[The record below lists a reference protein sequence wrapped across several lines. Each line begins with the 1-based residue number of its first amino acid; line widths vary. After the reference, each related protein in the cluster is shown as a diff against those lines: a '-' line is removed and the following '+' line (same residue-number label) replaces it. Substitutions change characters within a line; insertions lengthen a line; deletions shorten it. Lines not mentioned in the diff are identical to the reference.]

1 MGFYPDETCATHTC
15 SQTVACCVAD
25 GTCVDLTVGMCL
37 RGGGEPGPYDS
48 SCSDDCNGDL
58 LVDACQLL
66 GDADVNG
73 AVDLDDWD
81 QVVGCLSG
89 PSIPVSGQSCRVCI
103 LDCDDDV
110 DLHDMAVF
118 QRAFGEQ

>member
-15 SQTVACCVAD
+15 SQTVACCVVD

-48 SCSDDCNGDL
+48 SCNDDCNGDS
-58 LVDACQLL
+58 LVDACQVF
-66 GDADVNG
+66 GDADLDG
-73 AVDLDDWD
+73 AVGLGDWSEIVD
-81 QVVGCLSG
+81 CLSG
-89 PSIPVSGQSCRVCI
+89 PTIPVSGQSCRVCI

-110 DLHDMAVF
+110 DLRDIAVF
-118 QRAFGEQ
+118 QRAFGDE